1 MTKFQFLLLSAL
13 ITSAVCLLIG
23 NRDGNPF
30 EATFPIAVI
39 LAFAAL
45 ANRYLSE
52 KLWNQFARWMN
63 HFSGQRLFHVRNKRK
78 PPVPDQPKY
87 LLPPSKLKRLP

>member
-52 KLWNQFARWMN
+52 KVWNQFARWMN
-63 HFSGQRLFHVRNKRK
+63 NLTGKRFFYVRTKRK
-78 PPVPDQPKY
+78 PVADQPKY

>member
-13 ITSAVCLLIG
+13 ITSVVCLLIG
-23 NRDGNPF
+23 SRDGNLF

-39 LAFAAL
+39 LTFAAL

-52 KLWNQFARWMN
+52 KVWHQFARAMN
-63 HFSGQRLFHVRNKRK
+63 SLTGQRLFYVRTKRK
-78 PPVPDQPKY
+78 PAPEQPKY
-87 LLPPSKLKRLP
+87 LLPPTKAKRLP